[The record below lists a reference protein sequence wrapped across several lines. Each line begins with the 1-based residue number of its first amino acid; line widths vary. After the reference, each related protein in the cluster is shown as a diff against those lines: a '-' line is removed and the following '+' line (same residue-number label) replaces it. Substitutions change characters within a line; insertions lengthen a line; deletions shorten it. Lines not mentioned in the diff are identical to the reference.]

1 MGIFIFRKNMLR
13 CPECGGI
20 YEISDGYT
28 KCFEC
33 GCDLISEDEYR
44 LYANPSS
51 KSNIVECPYC
61 HSNDTK
67 KISTT
72 SRVISTSLF
81 GLGSK
86 KLGKQWNCN
95 SCGSDF

>member
-1 MGIFIFRKNMLR
+1 MLGYADKN
-13 CPECGGI
+13 
-20 YEISDGYT
+20 DGYGVCP
-28 KCFEC
+28 KC
-33 GCDLISEDEYR
+33 GCDFISEDEYR

-51 KSNIVECPYC
+51 TSSIVECPYC
-61 HSNDTK
+61 HANDTK

-86 KLGKQWNCN
+86 KLGKQYHCNNCN
-95 SCGSDF
+95 SDF